1 MAETGVDRVIGE
13 WWAATAALC
22 DLVSVDRLFASVDQ
36 FLETQDDDADEDGYT
51 DDLVVFDVVSEP
63 AWRTNSAQG
72 WRSAVTLSCMS
83 IDYDR
88 SKAIGQQ
95 AVLSWQNEGYTGSAV
110 TVATA
115 KPSGQITT
123 TQDDA
128 TGIWTTS
135 VQFDFFHTGV

>member
-1 MAETGVDRVIGE
+1 MADTGVDRLIGE

-22 DLVSVDRLFASVDQ
+22 DLVPVNRVVSTVDQ
-36 FLETQDDDADEDGYT
+36 FEDNEEDDQDEDGYT
-51 DDLVVFDVVSEP
+51 DDLVIFDVVSEP

-72 WRSAVTLSCMS
+72 WRSAVTLGCMS

-95 AVLSWQNEGYTGSAV
+95 AVLSWQNQGFDGSALS
-110 TVATA
+110 VATA

-123 TQDDA
+123 TQDEA
-128 TGIWTTS
+128 TGIWQTS
-135 VQFDFFHTGV
+135 VQFDFYHVGV